1 MKRLL
6 FIFLILDSA
15 ISFSQVDLKDN
26 EDSLFVKFNSSFYT
40 LQDLRVGIRLWDEY
54 IEIKPNDSRG
64 YFNRGFCYES
74 LNYYDSAIRDY
85 SKVIELRKKN
95 YTVSG
100 LDYSSRA
107 QVLFK
112 NGRYVEAMSDI
123 SNAIILNSQ
132 NIYFYSLRADIKI
145 ALLDYRG
152 AIEDLKLAIDLEQKT
167 PLNFYVLPIY
177 KEEHIADYFS
187 KIGTC
192 KANLNDFQG
201 AVDEYNNAIK
211 WSPNHSYSFYSRGKV
226 LIRLGEKDRG
236 CLDLS
241 KAGELGYKEAYVAI
255 KMYCQ

>member
-6 FIFLILDSA
+6 FIFLILNSA

-26 EDSLFVKFNSSFYT
+26 EDSLFTKFELSSYA
-40 LQDLRVGIRLWDEY
+40 LQDLTKKVRIWGDY
-54 IEIKPNDSRG
+54 IEIKPNDFRG
-64 YFNRGFCYES
+64 YFRRGFYYES
-74 LNYYDSAIRDY
+74 LKYYDSAIQDY

-95 YTVSG
+95 NTVSSS
-100 LDYSSRA
+100 DYTFRA
-107 QVLFK
+107 YVLLK
-112 NGRYVEAMSDI
+112 NGSYVEAMSDI
-123 SNAIILNSQ
+123 SKAIILNSQ
-132 NIYFYSLRADIKI
+132 DDYSYSLRADIKI

-152 AIEDLKLAIDLEQKT
+152 AIEDLKLAIDIAQKD
-167 PLNFYVLPIY
+167 PLLINALPIE
-177 KEEHIADYFS
+177 KEYISDWIS
-187 KIGTC
+187 TIGTC

-211 WSPNHSYSFYSRGKV
+211 WNPNHSYSFYSRGKV

-241 KAGELGYKEAYVAI
+241 KAGELGYKEAYIAI